1 METNDIDL
9 LALGGNIQLA
19 GFSILDKSE
28 LIVVKKVV
36 GSYAR
41 KFADQFSGFQELHLT
56 LKELHKREKSEI
68 FQISGRVV
76 IDGKTHA
83 VENDDRNLF
92 FCIDAVM
99 KKLETLTEKL

>member
-1 METNDIDL
+1 METNDSDL

-19 GFSILDKSE
+19 GFSVLDKSE

-41 KFADQFSGFQELHLT
+41 KFSDQYTGFQGLHLT

-68 FQISGRVV
+68 FQVSGRVI

-83 VENDDRNLF
+83 VEDDDRNLF

-99 KKLETLTEKL
+99 KKLETVALKG